1 MPQLFSWSQSSHRS
15 GRAMPWQRSVRPPP
29 SVAGPMATLAPPRH
43 HAALLRAALVL
54 GALFLLTLLPYLI
67 ALHGQRDGSYFL
79 GSLRPSSDEAQYLT
93 AIREGEM
100 GTLLWHDQYTVVP
113 PSPSPI
119 LMYPVYTVAGHLGM
133 LAHLDARWVF
143 ILLHPLSV
151 LILFGAVWRLAA
163 LFLRPGR
170 RGWFLA
176 FAFGTS
182 SLYWLDALLAIFGD
196 PPVAL
201 TRMGMQ
207 HVSGFSLG
215 LIVSHEA
222 LGIAGQVAALTALLA
237 ALSVTRHRAARWR
250 LLPYGMGGTLLVAL
264 AAPFFLPMTLALL
277 ALTSCL
283 WIACSPRSTRV
294 ARALLAVPITS
305 LLALPALPF
314 TAYYLWLFHQPMY
327 RQFNGTGPLA
337 PIEGFL
343 TWGALLPLAVWG
355 WRCAMPEGRP
365 LAEALAL
372 WCGFVAICTWPNLLQ
387 GSRYP
392 TGVNLAIGALVG
404 LGVIG
409 SGIATRWRVRLLLA
423 LGLGLICQYLFL
435 FGTLAGGSAP
445 HLYLSPSQAGAV
457 DWLAAHA
464 GPDDVVLAPFTL
476 GNVLPGFCRCRV
488 VVGEYSQTYDFRFRF
503 DQMQAFFDPA
513 SSAATRRALL
523 RATRAT
529 YVVWDP
535 VGSLNGQFDP
545 RGMPGLRLVFDSQA
559 AAVLQAHQ

>member
-1 MPQLFSWSQSSHRS
+1 
-15 GRAMPWQRSVRPPP
+15 
-29 SVAGPMATLAPPRH
+29 MARLAPPRH
-43 HAALLRAALVL
+43 LAALLRTLLVL
-54 GALFLLTLLPYLI
+54 GMLFLLALLPYLV
-67 ALHGQRDGSYFL
+67 ALRGEPDGSYFL
-79 GSLRPSSDEAQYLT
+79 GSLRPSSDEAVYLT
-93 AIREGEM
+93 AIRQGEA
-100 GTLLWHDQYTVVP
+100 GSLLWHDQYAVVP
-113 PSPSPI
+113 PSPSPT
-119 LMYPVYTVAGHLGM
+119 LMYPVYTAAGYVGRIV
-133 LAHLDARWVF
+133 HLDARWVF

-151 LILFGAVWRLAA
+151 LVLFGAVWRLAA
-163 LFLRPGR
+163 VCLPVGR

-182 SLYWLDALLAIFGD
+182 SLYWLDALLALFGD
-196 PPVAL
+196 PPVSL

-215 LIVSHEA
+215 LIVSQEA
-222 LGIAGQVAALTALLA
+222 LGIAGQIAALTALLGT
-237 ALSVTRHRAARWR
+237 LLVTRRRVSRWR
-250 LLPYGMGGTLLVAL
+250 LLPYGMGGILLVGL
-264 AAPFFLPMTLALL
+264 ASPYFLSMTLVLL
-277 ALTSCL
+277 ALTTCW
-283 WIACSPRSTRV
+283 WIASGPRAALA
-294 ARALLAVPITS
+294 ARALLAAPVAA

-314 TAYYLWLFHQPMY
+314 ASYYLWLFHQPMY
-327 RQFNGTGPLA
+327 RQFNGTGPLN
-337 PIEGFL
+337 PMEGLL
-343 TWGALLPLAVWG
+343 TWGALLPLAAWG
-355 WRCAMPEGRP
+355 WRRAEPAGRP
-365 LAEALAL
+365 LAAVLAL
-372 WCGFVAICTWPNLLQ
+372 WCGFVAIFTWPNLLQ

-404 LGVIG
+404 LGVLG
-409 SGIATRWRVRLLLA
+409 SGMAVRWRARLLLA

-435 FGTLAGGSAP
+435 LAALAGGSAP

-464 GPDDVVLAPFTL
+464 GPDGVVLAPFTL

-488 VVGEYSQTYDFRFRF
+488 VVGEYSHTWDFRVRF

-513 SSAATRRALL
+513 TTTQARRALL

-545 RGMPGLRLVFDSQA
+545 RGMPGLRLVFNSQA